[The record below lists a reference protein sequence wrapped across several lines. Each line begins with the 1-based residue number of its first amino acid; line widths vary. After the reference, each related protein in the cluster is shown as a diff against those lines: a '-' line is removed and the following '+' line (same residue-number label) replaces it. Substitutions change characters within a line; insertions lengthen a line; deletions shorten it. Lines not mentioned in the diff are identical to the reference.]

1 MNKKNFSISKWLD
14 ENKLYLLAFI
24 LPVISM
30 LFVYYFKDVY
40 PFGDQM
46 YLRSDCYHQYA
57 PYLDILK
64 EKLSSGGS
72 LLYTWEIGGGMNF
85 VALAAYYLASP
96 FNLLVL
102 FLPGTISDAVSFFI
116 VAKMGLAG
124 FSAAYYLSKRFGN
137 KDLIVVIFSM
147 LYQHILQ
154 LLAGTL
160 CGLTVCS
167 FFHLLCLD
175 LKDLLMKENVK
186 CTAFLLL

>member
-1 MNKKNFSISKWLD
+1 MNKKNFSISKWFD

-85 VALAAYYLASP
+85 VALAAYYLGKSVQSLS
-96 FNLLVL
+96 FIFTGNNFRCSK
-102 FLPGTISDAVSFFI
+102 FL
-116 VAKMGLAG
+116 
-124 FSAAYYLSKRFGN
+124 YY
-137 KDLIVVIFSM
+137 
-147 LYQHILQ
+147 
-154 LLAGTL
+154 
-160 CGLTVCS
+160 C
-167 FFHLLCLD
+167 
-175 LKDLLMKENVK
+175 
-186 CTAFLLL
+186 

>member
-1 MNKKNFSISKWLD
+1 MNKKNFSISKWFD

-96 FNLLVL
+96 FNLK
-102 FLPGTISDAVSFFI
+102 S
-116 VAKMGLAG
+116 
-124 FSAAYYLSKRFGN
+124 N
-137 KDLIVVIFSM
+137 VVRHTSPI
-147 LYQHILQ
+147 
-154 LLAGTL
+154 
-160 CGLTVCS
+160 
-167 FFHLLCLD
+167 
-175 LKDLLMKENVK
+175 
-186 CTAFLLL
+186 